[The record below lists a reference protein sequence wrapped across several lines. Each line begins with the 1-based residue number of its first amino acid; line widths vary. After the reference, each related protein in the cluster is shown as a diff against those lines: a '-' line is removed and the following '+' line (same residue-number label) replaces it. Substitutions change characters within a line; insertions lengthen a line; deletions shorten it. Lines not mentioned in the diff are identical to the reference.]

1 MTFGIYLVVSFT
13 QVPTWIDHEAGA
25 VPVHRAFIFTLVNAR
40 GFQQFVIR
48 IRQQVDCETK
58 LVAETLMRR
67 DVIFA
72 DAYHCDVR
80 IVKFLFGCSKGFTL
94 DCATRRVVFRVNLNN
109 QPFAGEVVE

>member
-58 LVAETLMRR
+58 LGAETLMERTELPGAG
-67 DVIFA
+67 VTLA
-72 DAYHCDVR
+72 
-80 IVKFLFGCSKGFTL
+80 LFKDPNGNITGLTE
-94 DCATRRVVFRVNLNN
+94 
-109 QPFAGEVVE
+109 G